1 MLINFHNN
9 FFDDENAPHRTKKHV
24 PTPASKS
31 TCKRL
36 NMFLRWMVRKDDKG
50 VDFGVWNSIRPDQLI
65 CPLDVHVDRIARKLK
80 LIDRKQNDWQ
90 TAKELTLNLKKFDA
104 SDPVKYDFA
113 LFGSGVMEKNG
124 MIF

>member
-1 MLINFHNN
+1 M
-9 FFDDENAPHRTKKHV
+9 
-24 PTPASKS
+24 
-31 TCKRL
+31 
-36 NMFLRWMVRKDDKG
+36 
-50 VDFGVWNSIRPDQLI
+50 DFGVWNSIRPDQLI